1 MVMLTSLGFPG
12 EAKHFAEIGFA
23 AYLTKPVKSSQLYDC
38 LATVM
43 GGRKKEAL
51 ASPSPLVTRHSLEED
66 KRRRFRILLAEDNLV
81 NQKVATAILK
91 KLGYRADIVGNGRE
105 AIAALTKTPYHIVL
119 MDCQM
124 PDMDGY
130 AATAEIRRPDSGV
143 LDHQVPVV
151 AMTAHAMKGDREK
164 CIAAGMDDYL
174 AKPIQPQALSTM
186 LDRYLKTPAEFN

>member
-1 MVMLTSLGFPG
+1 MVMMTSMGDRG
-12 EAKHFAEIGFA
+12 DAKRYTDIGFA